1 MVEMI
6 ISCLLTPRVLLVKK
20 TLLTEVKAHFRDPQ
34 LCLRA
39 FGKRSDSIR
48 EPILM
53 TPCTVH
59 HLFCLASQA
68 NHSDSQQKTRPSLAR
83 DERVRGTTQIF
94 IVVRQF
100 FDDR

>member
-1 MVEMI
+1 MSAVVI
-6 ISCLLTPRVLLVKK
+6 ISSLLLVKK
-20 TLLTEVKAHFRDPQ
+20 LLTEVKAHFRDPL

-39 FGKRSDSIR
+39 LGNRSDSLR

-53 TPCTVH
+53 TSCTVH

-83 DERVRGTTQIF
+83 DERVRGTTQI
-94 IVVRQF
+94 
-100 FDDR
+100 